1 MIVVAI
7 EPAVLDLQQ
16 AQKMLLE
23 HQASEWVV
31 AGSAG
36 SADFQSLSAF
46 AEGGLDR
53 TARNS
58 GVESLDLVAGTIRV
72 EVRHKAS
79 RGSPVLEGDLEA
91 QTVDGAAE
99 VHRDG
104 SRVGKANAEGIV
116 EAVAGAAGSKSVAV
130 PDLSMVG
137 ARQPAGPVVASVRAQ
152 RGWDDEHS
160 VGEPS
165 LVST

>member
-7 EPAVLDLQQ
+7 ELAALDLRQ
-16 AQKMLLE
+16 AQKVSLE

-36 SADFQSLSAF
+36 SVHFQSQSAF

-53 TARNS
+53 TGRNS

-79 RGSPVLEGDLEA
+79 RGSPVLEGSLGA
-91 QTVDGAAE
+91 QTVDSAVE

-104 SRVGKANAEGIV
+104 SREGKANAEEIV
-116 EAVAGAAGSKSVAV
+116 EVVAGAA
-130 PDLSMVG
+130 D
-137 ARQPAGPVVASVRAQ
+137 
-152 RGWDDEHS
+152 
-160 VGEPS
+160 
-165 LVST
+165 